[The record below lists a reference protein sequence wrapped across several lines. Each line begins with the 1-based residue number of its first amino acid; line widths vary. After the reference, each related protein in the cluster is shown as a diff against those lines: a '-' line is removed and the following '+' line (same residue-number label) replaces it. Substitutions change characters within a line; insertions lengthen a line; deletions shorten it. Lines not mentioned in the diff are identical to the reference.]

1 MLPIKGTRYNGLYG
15 NSLSQLQL
23 ALSGIKYLKIEEY
36 SVIDQKRF
44 ARIDR
49 CKQATCVTTELSIVS
64 AGDIAQ
70 LPPISAKVFYHL
82 FPTSHIALQ

>member
-1 MLPIKGTRYNGLYG
+1 MLPIKGIRYNGLYG

-23 ALSGIKYLKIEEY
+23 ALSGIKYLKY

-49 CKQATCVTTELSIVS
+49 CKQATRVTTELSIVS

-70 LPPISAKVFYHL
+70 LPPISAKAFYHL
-82 FPTSHIALQ
+82 FPTSDIALQ